1 MARET
6 RESLDG
12 EGRELI
18 APLLEAGVQPQEGEA
33 PAEGPLTGRTFV
45 FTGTLNRM
53 TRPEAEELV
62 RSLGGK
68 AGSGVSPRTDY
79 VVAGE
84 AAGSKLEKAQRLKV
98 AVLTECQFLEL
109 ARRDARPLGRRP

>member
-1 MARET
+1 MEGLGPSMAGEIRLF
-6 RESLDG
+6 LDG
-12 EGRELI
+12 PGGELI
-18 APLLEAGVQPQEGEA
+18 DHLLEAGVRPQEAEA
-33 PAEGPLTGRTFV
+33 RAEGPLTGKTFV

-68 AGSGVSPRTDY
+68 AGSGVSSKTDY
-79 VVAGE
+79 LVAGE

-98 AVLTECQFLEL
+98 PVLTEDEFLDL
-109 ARRDARPLGRRP
+109 AGGR